1 MSSTATVTDADIM
14 ADVIGPERGDLSPA
28 VAQSVLT
35 WKFPQRSLARMKEL
49 AERNRCGSISPTER
63 DELDKYLR
71 VGSLINQLQ
80 AKARLSLVA
89 SNSTD

>member
-1 MSSTATVTDADIM
+1 MSSTATVTEADIM
-14 ADVIGPERGDLSPA
+14 ADVIGPERGDLPPA
-28 VAQSVLT
+28 VAKSVLT
-35 WKFPQRSLARMKEL
+35 WEFPDRSLARMDEL

-71 VGSLINQLQ
+71 VGSLINLLQ